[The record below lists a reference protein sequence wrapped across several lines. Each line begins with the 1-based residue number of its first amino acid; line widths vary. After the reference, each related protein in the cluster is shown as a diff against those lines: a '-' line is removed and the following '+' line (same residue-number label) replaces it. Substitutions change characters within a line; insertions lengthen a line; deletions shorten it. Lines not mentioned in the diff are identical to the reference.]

1 MSKQS
6 ISSIRRNKQAR
17 YHSTGFPNWGQ
28 LVGGGQFGQ
37 NGQKLHEN
45 YKIGIF
51 GSKFFGGGAWGGD
64 KPIFRVVGGGDP
76 GIPPD

>member
-6 ISSIRRNKQAR
+6 ISSIQRNKQAR

-51 GSKFFGGGAWGGD
+51 GSKFFWGGGMGGGQAN
-64 KPIFRVVGGGDP
+64 FSSSGGGDP